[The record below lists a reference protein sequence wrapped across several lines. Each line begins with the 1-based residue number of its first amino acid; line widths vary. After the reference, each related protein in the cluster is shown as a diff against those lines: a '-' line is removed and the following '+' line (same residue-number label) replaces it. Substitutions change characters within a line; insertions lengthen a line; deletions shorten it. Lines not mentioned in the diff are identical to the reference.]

1 MDPIAVDIRLI
12 RAVLGA
18 ELRVAVGRGL
28 MARVVNVDPGGRG
41 TLSIAGMPV
50 DAKLPP
56 GVQAGQ
62 DLRLVVRHV
71 SPEQVVLSLSGE
83 AGAAVAQPQPAVEL
97 PGGARVRVTERDADS
112 EDDSGRATAPRTGR
126 HVLALAYDAPAL
138 GTVDLRFELDPQSL
152 RVNATLAAGG
162 PAARATGAAGEL
174 RDALSEA
181 LGGGSGGRSITV
193 EISPRREPLDVYA

>member
-18 ELRVAVGRGL
+18 ELRVAPGRAL
-28 MARVVNVDPGGRG
+28 MARVVSADGFGRG
-41 TLSIAGMPV
+41 SLSIAGALI

-71 SPEQVVLSLSGE
+71 SPEQVVLGLSGE
-83 AGAAVAQPQPAVEL
+83 AGAAAVPAQTEVEL
-97 PGGARVRVTERDADS
+97 PGGGRLRITERDP
-112 EDDSGRATAPRTGR
+112 ESGPDRATAPAGGR

-152 RVNATLAAGG
+152 RVNATLAAGA
-162 PAARATGAAGEL
+162 PAASATDAAGEL
-174 RDALSEA
+174 RDSLTDA
-181 LGGGSGGRSITV
+181 LGGRPVTV

>member
-18 ELRVAVGRGL
+18 ELRVAPGRAL
-28 MARVVNVDPGGRG
+28 MARVVSADGFGRG
-41 TLSIAGMPV
+41 SLSIAGALI

-71 SPEQVVLSLSGE
+71 SPEQVVLGLSGE
-83 AGAAVAQPQPAVEL
+83 AGAAAVPAQTEVEL
-97 PGGARVRVTERDADS
+97 PGGGRLRITERDPESDP
-112 EDDSGRATAPRTGR
+112 DRATPPAGGR

-152 RVNATLAAGG
+152 RVNATLAAGA
-162 PAARATGAAGEL
+162 PAASATDAAGEL
-174 RDALSEA
+174 RDSLTDA
-181 LGGGSGGRSITV
+181 LGGRPVTV

>member
-12 RAVLGA
+12 RAVLGT
-18 ELRVAVGRGL
+18 ELKVAAGRGF
-28 MARVVNVDPGGRG
+28 MARVVNINPAGRG

-71 SPEQVVLSLSGE
+71 SPEQVVLGIAQE
-83 AGAAVAQPQPAVEL
+83 AGAAAAQPHAPVEL
-97 PGGARVRVTERDADS
+97 PGGGRVRVTERDADS
-112 EDDSGRATAPRTGR
+112 EGGSGSAAAGTGR

-138 GTVDLRFELDPQSL
+138 GTVDLRFELDPHSL
-152 RVNATLAAGG
+152 KVSATLAAGA
-162 PAARATGAAGEL
+162 PAASATDAAAEL
-174 RDALSEA
+174 RDALSQA
-181 LGGGSGGRSITV
+181 LGGRPVKV
-193 EISPRREPLDVYA
+193 EITPRREPLDVYA